1 MMGKAAGSV
10 VAHDLGMSFDNAYAT
25 PTYYVIAAE
34 HDLRVHRAQ
43 RGESPRRG
51 RRIRRRST

>member
-1 MMGKAAGSV
+1 
-10 VAHDLGMSFDNAYAT
+10 MSFDNSYFT

-34 HDLRVHRAQ
+34 HDLRVRRAQ